1 MSLYRRGNIWW
12 YRFEFQGSL
21 IRESTGLTNKEAARG
36 AEDKRHTALRESRA
50 GVMKKVRV
58 PLFSKAAEDYLN
70 KKRTGWAQKTTI
82 IERTNLTH
90 LKPVF
95 GNKLL
100 SDIGPD
106 EVSVYRDK
114 RLDAG
119 AAQKTVRLEF
129 GTLRAILLLH
139 NLDTTWREIRKQI
152 TLGRSK
158 KIGRAI
164 SMLEQ
169 AALLRESRA
178 SRSRSL
184 YVAVTLALETCM
196 RYSELRLLEWRQVD
210 LARRT
215 IAVGASKTESGEGR
229 VIPLTCSAA
238 QVLTSWA
245 TLFPNRK
252 PNHYVFASEQYGQ
265 GGIVYDTD
273 PTQPMTSWK
282 EAWEAAKI
290 RAGVV
295 CRFHDLRHT
304 GCTRLLDA
312 GVSHPIVAEIMGW
325 SASTAI
331 RMIKEVYGHIGLRA
345 KQQAMEAAENLSEP
359 LRVGTE
365 SYTIG
370 EPQAG
375 TIQ

>member
-169 AALLRESRA
+169 HCYGKAAPVVLVRCTLR
-178 SRSRSL
+178 
-184 YVAVTLALETCM
+184 
-196 RYSELRLLEWRQVD
+196 
-210 LARRT
+210 
-215 IAVGASKTESGEGR
+215 
-229 VIPLTCSAA
+229 
-238 QVLTSWA
+238 
-245 TLFPNRK
+245 
-252 PNHYVFASEQYGQ
+252 
-265 GGIVYDTD
+265 
-273 PTQPMTSWK
+273 
-282 EAWEAAKI
+282 
-290 RAGVV
+290 
-295 CRFHDLRHT
+295 
-304 GCTRLLDA
+304 
-312 GVSHPIVAEIMGW
+312 
-325 SASTAI
+325 
-331 RMIKEVYGHIGLRA
+331 
-345 KQQAMEAAENLSEP
+345 
-359 LRVGTE
+359 
-365 SYTIG
+365 
-370 EPQAG
+370 
-375 TIQ
+375 